1 MYLQLTVV
9 FLWTHQEREE
19 LFLRALC
26 LCHTVQ
32 VKEPTG
38 RGQDHTDSMAG
49 VDGMEGCPPPHEQ
62 TGFIASSPDEVALVK
77 GAMR

>member
-1 MYLQLTVV
+1 MYY
-9 FLWTHQEREE
+9 QEREE

-32 VKEPTG
+32 VKESIEQ
-38 RGQDHTDSMAG
+38 GQGQGDGLIDQVDGLG
-49 VDGMEGCPPPHEQ
+49 VDGDVTHSPQEQ
-62 TGFIASSPDEVALVK
+62 RGFIASSPDEVALVK

>member
-1 MYLQLTVV
+1 MYMLCS
-9 FLWTHQEREE
+9 QEKEE

-32 VKEPTG
+32 VKESPEQ
-38 RGQDHTDSMAG
+38 GQGQRDQ
-49 VDGMEGCPPPHEQ
+49 VDGFGLDEEVLPPPREHR
-62 TGFIASSPDEVALVK
+62 GFIASSPDEVALVK

>member
-1 MYLQLTVV
+1 M
-9 FLWTHQEREE
+9 FMWSSQEREE

-32 VKEPTG
+32 VKESTEQ
-38 RGQDHTDSMAG
+38 GQNQEDGQIDQ
-49 VDGMEGCPPPHEQ
+49 VDGLVVDGEVVPAPEEQ
-62 TGFIASSPDEVALVK
+62 RGFIASSPDEIALVK